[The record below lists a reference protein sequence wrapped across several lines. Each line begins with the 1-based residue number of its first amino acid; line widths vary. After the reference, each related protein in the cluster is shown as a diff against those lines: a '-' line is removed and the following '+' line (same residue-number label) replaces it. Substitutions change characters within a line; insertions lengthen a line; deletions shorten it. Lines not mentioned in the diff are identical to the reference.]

1 MKEKSRGQISEVRSH
16 RRINFDIQR
25 VSPHKLCRTARV
37 TKHACFN
44 AARLDWVPGIPD
56 EPPFKDWQRKI
67 IMKSITAILAT
78 TFLILSPVPFVQ
90 AQGTPKPAANEK
102 TAAPAGAGKRTD
114 VYHVHFTK
122 AALGKA
128 AQLGDWL
135 KTPDPKAPM
144 PGHFA
149 VLRHQDG
156 DVWDYVAIEHLGT
169 KASVEAAG
177 TAVPPDKR
185 DLSEWH
191 NDTFVNGPSWEEFTR
206 AMGIDSDSAAKT
218 SGSVYVVS
226 VYRPAPGHRDG
237 LEKMLSE
244 TPQPTDTSAGNVL
257 MQHLEGGP
265 WTFLTIARYNSW
277 EDYATNEKNSVAQ
290 TNKKEGGWFRLRD
303 HTNFHNDTLTDRI
316 AP

>member
-1 MKEKSRGQISEVRSH
+1 
-16 RRINFDIQR
+16 
-25 VSPHKLCRTARV
+25 
-37 TKHACFN
+37 
-44 AARLDWVPGIPD
+44 
-56 EPPFKDWQRKI
+56 
-67 IMKSITAILAT
+67 MKSITAILAT
-78 TFLILSPVPFVQ
+78 TFLLLSPLAFVQ
-90 AQGTPKPAANEK
+90 AQSTPAPAASEK

-122 AALGKA
+122 GALGKS

-135 KTPDPKAPM
+135 KTPDRTVPM
-144 PGHFA
+144 PGHFV

-156 DVWDYVAIEHLGT
+156 DAWDYVVISHVGP

-185 DLSEWH
+185 DLSDWH
-191 NDTFVNGPSWEEFTR
+191 DDTFVNGPSWEEFTR
-206 AMGIDSDSAAKT
+206 AMGIDGDSATKT

-244 TPQPTDTSAGNVL
+244 APSRATDTSAGNVL
-257 MQHLEGGP
+257 MQHLEGSP

-277 EDYATNEKNSVAQ
+277 EDFATGEKNSVAQ
-290 TNKKEGGWFRLRD
+290 ATKKDGGWLRLRD
-303 HTNFHNDTLTDRI
+303 HVDFHNDTLTDRI